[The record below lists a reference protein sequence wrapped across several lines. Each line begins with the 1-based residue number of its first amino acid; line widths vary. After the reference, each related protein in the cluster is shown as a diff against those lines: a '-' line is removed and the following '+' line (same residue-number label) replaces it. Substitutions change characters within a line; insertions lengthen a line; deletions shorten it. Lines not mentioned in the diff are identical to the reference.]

1 MKLRVGF
8 EKLNKI
14 YKTLSRL
21 NKKKRK
27 EEAQINKIK
36 NEREVTSDTAE
47 I

>member
-21 NKKKRK
+21 NKKKRRGGP
-27 EEAQINKIK
+27 NK
-36 NEREVTSDTAE
+36 
-47 I
+47 

>member
-21 NKKKRK
+21 NKKKE